1 MRGWFGLGPDLRLLA
16 RAARVGRGG
25 GPFKLTAVLTWRCD
39 QRCRRCSIWQREPG
53 PELSAAEW
61 RAVFESVPSLS
72 WIDLTGGEP
81 LARADFAEIAVS
93 ALEARPD
100 LALLHFPTSGSRPEA
115 TEAACRTIL
124 AARPHRLIVTVS
136 LDGPERTHDWLR
148 GDRGGFERAVDTF
161 ERLRR
166 LGVATY
172 FGMTLS
178 PANLH
183 LVDETLAALG
193 AAAPSFDR
201 RELHVNLVHESEPYY
216 GNAGVELLDGRQ
228 LRRAMRRIAG
238 LRGLPRD
245 GVGLLEA
252 LFLGHVTGYAQHG
265 RSPLPCSALA
275 ASAFVHPDGTVHPCH
290 LWDRPVGRLRDHG
303 GSLAAVLA
311 THSTRD
317 ARADVV
323 ADRCPGCWAPCEA
336 YPTILTRL
344 PRLG

>member
-1 MRGWFGLGPDLRLLA
+1 MPRLRPDLRLLW
-16 RAARVGRGG
+16 RAARGG
-25 GPFKLTAVLTWRCD
+25 APFKLTAVLTWRCD
-39 QRCRRCSIWQREPG
+39 QRCRNCSIWRRAPG
-53 PELSAAEW
+53 AELSADQW
-61 RAVFESVPSLS
+61 RSVFRSLPGLS

-81 LARADFAEIAVS
+81 LARPDFAEIGVA
-93 ALEARPD
+93 ALESCPD
-100 LALLHFPTSGSRPEA
+100 LALLHFPTSGSRPDA
-115 TEAACRTIL
+115 TEAACRAIL

-136 LDGPERTHDWLR
+136 LDGPQETNDWLR

-178 PANLH
+178 PSNLH
-183 LVDETLAALG
+183 LVDRTVAALSR
-193 AAAPSFDR
+193 AAPSFER
-201 RELHVNLVHESEPYY
+201 RELHVNLVHESEQYY
-216 GNAGVELLDGRQ
+216 GNAGVDRLEGPQ
-228 LRRAMRRIAG
+228 LGRAMRRIAG

-252 LFLGHVTGYAQHG
+252 LFLGHIRAYARHG

-275 ASAFVHPDGTVHPCH
+275 ASVFIHPDGTVHPCH
-290 LWDRPVGRLRDHG
+290 LWDRPVGAVRGHG

-311 THSTRD
+311 GPAAQA
-317 ARADVV
+317 ARAEVV

-336 YPTILTRL
+336 YPTILSRL
-344 PRLG
+344 PRLS